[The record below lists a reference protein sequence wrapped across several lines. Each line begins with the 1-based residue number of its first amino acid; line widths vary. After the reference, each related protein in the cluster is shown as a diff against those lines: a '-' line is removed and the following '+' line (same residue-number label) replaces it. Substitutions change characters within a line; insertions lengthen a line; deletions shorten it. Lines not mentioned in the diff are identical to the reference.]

1 MLPAPAPG
9 ARPLG
14 RTGGPGREGR
24 TPTDGRTL
32 GPQAARREREVFVY
46 FDKRRDGSCPVQ
58 RDALARGLGAHD
70 LPAGRGENMSP
81 YSASGH
87 PQESNHACHGEVALI
102 HQHQF
107 ERFPFESQASWAKKS
122 DALLRNARSRF
133 SNLSSLCLSSLCLSS
148 LA

>member
-58 RDALARGLGAHD
+58 CDALARGLGAHD
-70 LPAGRGENMSP
+70 LPTGRGENMSP
-81 YSASGH
+81 DSASGH
-87 PQESNHACHGEVALI
+87 PKSRTLRVTVKLLFSTSISSN
-102 HQHQF
+102 
-107 ERFPFESQASWAKKS
+107 PS
-122 DALLRNARSRF
+122 RSNPR
-133 SNLSSLCLSSLCLSS
+133 LPGRR
-148 LA
+148 